1 MTSLEKA
8 KNIAKILDKKKAIDI
23 IGIETKELT
32 VMSDYFIIASGT
44 SNTHVRALADEVDD
58 EMKKLGVEVD
68 HIEGRATGW
77 RLLDYNDVLVHV
89 FKPESRQYYNRDFLD
104 AVAEADS
111 MEEYEKLY
119 ITGNLGWQFNQAATE
134 ILTQYV
140 CKTDAQYYQEK
151 TNISNGRELPAYSER
166 YHYIYP
172 EKMGNELAE
181 TARDGLLV
189 LYRGDLQYL
198 DFSYE
203 VVDTVGEYFLITVQ
217 K

>member
-77 RLLDYNDVLVHV
+77 ILLDYNDVLVHV
-89 FKPESRQYYNRDFLD
+89 FQPESRQYYNIERLWND
-104 AVAEADS
+104 AARIDLSDV
-111 MEEYEKLY
+111 L
-119 ITGNLGWQFNQAATE
+119 TE
-134 ILTQYV
+134 
-140 CKTDAQYYQEK
+140 
-151 TNISNGRELPAYSER
+151 G
-166 YHYIYP
+166 
-172 EKMGNELAE
+172 
-181 TARDGLLV
+181 
-189 LYRGDLQYL
+189 
-198 DFSYE
+198 
-203 VVDTVGEYFLITVQ
+203 
-217 K
+217 

>member
-77 RLLDYNDVLVHV
+77 ILLDYNDVLVHV
-89 FKPESRQYYNRDFLD
+89 FQPESRQYYNIERLWND
-104 AVAEADS
+104 AARIDLSDV
-111 MEEYEKLY
+111 M
-119 ITGNLGWQFNQAATE
+119 TE
-134 ILTQYV
+134 
-140 CKTDAQYYQEK
+140 D
-151 TNISNGRELPAYSER
+151 
-166 YHYIYP
+166 
-172 EKMGNELAE
+172 
-181 TARDGLLV
+181 
-189 LYRGDLQYL
+189 
-198 DFSYE
+198 
-203 VVDTVGEYFLITVQ
+203 
-217 K
+217 

>member
-77 RLLDYNDVLVHV
+77 ILLDYNDVLVHV
-89 FKPESRQYYNRDFLD
+89 FQPESRLFHKNPPLFR
-104 AVAEADS
+104 
-111 MEEYEKLY
+111 
-119 ITGNLGWQFNQAATE
+119 
-134 ILTQYV
+134 
-140 CKTDAQYYQEK
+140 
-151 TNISNGRELPAYSER
+151 R
-166 YHYIYP
+166 
-172 EKMGNELAE
+172 
-181 TARDGLLV
+181 
-189 LYRGDLQYL
+189 
-198 DFSYE
+198 
-203 VVDTVGEYFLITVQ
+203 TVGGCVIREALMKSCAVGS
-217 K
+217 

>member
-77 RLLDYNDVLVHV
+77 ILLDYNDVLVHV
-89 FKPESRQYYNRDFLD
+89 FQPESRQYYNIERLWND
-104 AVAEADS
+104 AAR
-111 MEEYEKLY
+111 
-119 ITGNLGWQFNQAATE
+119 INLSNVLTE
-134 ILTQYV
+134 
-140 CKTDAQYYQEK
+140 D
-151 TNISNGRELPAYSER
+151 
-166 YHYIYP
+166 
-172 EKMGNELAE
+172 
-181 TARDGLLV
+181 
-189 LYRGDLQYL
+189 
-198 DFSYE
+198 
-203 VVDTVGEYFLITVQ
+203 
-217 K
+217 

>member
-77 RLLDYNDVLVHV
+77 ILLDYNDVLVHV
-89 FKPESRQYYNRDFLD
+89 FQLESRQYYNIERLWND
-104 AVAEADS
+104 AAR
-111 MEEYEKLY
+111 
-119 ITGNLGWQFNQAATE
+119 INLSDVLTE
-134 ILTQYV
+134 
-140 CKTDAQYYQEK
+140 D
-151 TNISNGRELPAYSER
+151 
-166 YHYIYP
+166 
-172 EKMGNELAE
+172 
-181 TARDGLLV
+181 
-189 LYRGDLQYL
+189 
-198 DFSYE
+198 
-203 VVDTVGEYFLITVQ
+203 
-217 K
+217 

>member
-77 RLLDYNDVLVHV
+77 ILLDYNDVLVHV
-89 FKPESRQYYNRDFLD
+89 FQPESRQYYNIERLWND
-104 AVAEADS
+104 AARIALSDV
-111 MEEYEKLY
+111 L
-119 ITGNLGWQFNQAATE
+119 TE
-134 ILTQYV
+134 
-140 CKTDAQYYQEK
+140 D
-151 TNISNGRELPAYSER
+151 
-166 YHYIYP
+166 
-172 EKMGNELAE
+172 
-181 TARDGLLV
+181 
-189 LYRGDLQYL
+189 
-198 DFSYE
+198 
-203 VVDTVGEYFLITVQ
+203 
-217 K
+217 

>member
-77 RLLDYNDVLVHV
+77 ILLDYNDVLVHV
-89 FKPESRQYYNRDFLD
+89 FQPESRQYYNIERLWND
-104 AVAEADS
+104 AARINFSDV
-111 MEEYEKLY
+111 L
-119 ITGNLGWQFNQAATE
+119 TE
-134 ILTQYV
+134 
-140 CKTDAQYYQEK
+140 D
-151 TNISNGRELPAYSER
+151 
-166 YHYIYP
+166 
-172 EKMGNELAE
+172 
-181 TARDGLLV
+181 
-189 LYRGDLQYL
+189 
-198 DFSYE
+198 
-203 VVDTVGEYFLITVQ
+203 
-217 K
+217 